1 MKFTFI
7 LLNLLFFIN
16 NLSAVET
23 EKGKPK
29 EPVKKDTV
37 AVIPPA
43 PKKEETPF
51 KTIAET
57 TKKCKKIDGLFP
69 IYQDTITGKTFVEIN
84 EQKLGKEFI
93 YFKQILDGV
102 PNTGFFRGAYRDNKI
117 IKIQKYFDKI
127 EFYIQNTAYYFDP
140 KNAMNYC

>member
-1 MKFTFI
+1 MKFYFI

-29 EPVKKDTV
+29 EPLKKDTV

-43 PKKEETPF
+43 PKKEDTPF

-69 IYQDTITGKTFVEIN
+69 IYQDTITGKTVVEIN

-102 PNTGFFRGAYRDNKI
+102 PNTGFLEVLI
-117 IKIQKYFDKI
+117 ETIK
-127 EFYIQNTAYYFDP
+127 
-140 KNAMNYC
+140 